1 MNIFKR
7 KRSLKECNKI
17 LDDAM
22 ANAERINKRLEVLEK
37 EFDKRGELIAIQKEI
52 IADQEK
58 QISVLTGIINGV

>member
-7 KRSLKECNKI
+7 KHSLKECNKI

-22 ANAERINKRLEVLEK
+22 ANAERINKRLEVLEN

-58 QISVLTGIINGV
+58 QISVLIGIINDA